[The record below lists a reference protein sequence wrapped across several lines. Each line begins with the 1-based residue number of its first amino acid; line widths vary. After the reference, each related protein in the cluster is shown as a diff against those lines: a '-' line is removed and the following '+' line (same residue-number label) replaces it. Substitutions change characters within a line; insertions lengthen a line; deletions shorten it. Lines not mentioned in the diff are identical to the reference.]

1 MNNILDKI
9 LDTKRHEVESAK
21 LQLSLTQ
28 IERGI
33 KDSERPRDF
42 LGAIRKKINSGFPA
56 VIAEIKQASPSKG
69 LISKNFQPGV
79 IAESYESNGAA
90 CLSVLTDSKYF
101 KGCLDDLREAKLA
114 TRLPVLRKDFMI
126 DRYQIAEAR
135 LAGADCILLIAAALD
150 LHDMKDLEKLATS
163 YGMAVLVEIHDSD
176 ELNLALELQTPLI
189 GINNRNLQTFKTDI
203 NNTFEI
209 ISHIPEDRILVTES
223 GIKTNSDVAKLRE
236 AGVHSFLVGE
246 AFMTEENPGLVL
258 SKLFGT

>member
-21 LQLSLTQ
+21 SQFSLTQ

-33 KDSERPRDF
+33 KDSEGPRDF
-42 LGAIRKKINSGFPA
+42 LGAIRKKINSGSPA

-79 IAESYESNGAA
+79 IAESYELNGAA

-150 LHDMKDLEKLATS
+150 LHIMKELEKLATS

-176 ELNLALELQTPLI
+176 ELDLALELQTPLI
-189 GINNRNLQTFKTDI
+189 GVNNRNLRTFKTDI
-203 NNTFEI
+203 NNTFDI
-209 ISHIPEDRILVTES
+209 ISQIPEDRILVTES
-223 GIKTNSDVAKLRE
+223 GIKTNSDVVKLRA

-246 AFMTEENPGLVL
+246 AFMTEEDPGLVL
-258 SKLFGT
+258 SKLFRT